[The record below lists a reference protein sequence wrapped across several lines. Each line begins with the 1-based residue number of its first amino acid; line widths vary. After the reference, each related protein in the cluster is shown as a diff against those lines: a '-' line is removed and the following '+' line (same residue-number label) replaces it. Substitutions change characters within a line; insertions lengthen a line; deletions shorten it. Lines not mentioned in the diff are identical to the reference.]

1 MHLKTKLKNSNAH
14 IQILETSKMAH
25 FFLCETFKRLEVILE
40 ILRHIVTILEILK
53 AIFNISM
60 VLGAIFIFFLGHFSG
75 LKGNVSKIRK
85 MTFSV
90 KCFMPKQTIPN
101 IRKNELI

>member
-1 MHLKTKLKNSNAH
+1 MHTYKYLKRPKWH
-14 IQILETSKMAH
+14 ISSVR
-25 FFLCETFKRLEVILE
+25 ETFKRLEVILE

-60 VLGAIFIFFLGHFSG
+60 VLGAIFFFLIFLGHFSG
-75 LKGNVSKIRK
+75 LKGNVLKIRK

>member
-1 MHLKTKLKNSNAH
+1 M
-14 IQILETSKMAH
+14 
-25 FFLCETFKRLEVILE
+25 CVTFKRLEVILE
-40 ILRHIVTILEILK
+40 ILRHIVAILEILE

-60 VLGAIFIFFLGHFSG
+60 VLGAIFFFFFWGHFSG
-75 LKGNVSKIRK
+75 LKGNVLKIRK